1 MGPTEET
8 AVRQLRADA
17 RRNRERI
24 LESAKEV
31 FSEKG
36 ADAQMDDVARRA
48 GVGVGTVYRHFPNKD
63 VLMGELV
70 TQKFTSM
77 TEQAREALKK
87 DDAWEAF
94 SDLLEWSAEQMASNH
109 ALRDALRD
117 SSAAFE
123 YAEPA
128 RLELEQVTDK
138 LVKRAQRQG
147 ELRKDFRAQEL
158 GMLIGGVCAS
168 MGAPEGSGLDW
179 RRHLAILLDGLRAKP
194 ATRAGRAHSRA

>member
-1 MGPTEET
+1 MSTTDAHPEI
-8 AVRQLRADA
+8 RQLRADA

-24 LESAKEV
+24 LEAAKEV
-31 FSEKG
+31 FGEQG

-70 TQKFTSM
+70 TEKFRWI
-77 TEQAREALKK
+77 TENTRAALED
-87 DDAWEAF
+87 DDAWQAF
-94 SDLLEWSAEQMASNH
+94 QQLLGKCAEEMAQNN

-117 SSAAFE
+117 VGAAYE

-128 RLELEQVTDK
+128 RLEMEAATDK

-147 ELRKDFRAQEL
+147 ELRKDFKAPEL
-158 GMLIGGVCAS
+158 GMLMGGICAS
-168 MGAPEGSGLDW
+168 MGSGSASGEW
-179 RRHLAILLDGLRAKP
+179 RRHLQIVLDGLRAK
-194 ATRAGRAHSRA
+194 G

>member
-1 MGPTEET
+1 MTTNADPGI
-8 AVRQLRADA
+8 RQLRADA

-24 LESAKEV
+24 LEAAKEV
-31 FSEKG
+31 FGEQG

-70 TQKFTSM
+70 TQKFASI
-77 TEQAREALKK
+77 TEQAREALTK
-87 DDAWEAF
+87 DDAWEGLC
-94 SDLLEWSAEQMASNH
+94 DLLYWSAGEMASNF

-117 SSAAFE
+117 ASAAYE

-128 RLELEQVTDK
+128 RLELEEVTDK

-147 ELRKDFRAQEL
+147 ELRKDFRAPEL

-168 MGAPEGSGLDW
+168 MGAPQASGLDW
-179 RRHLAILLDGLRAKP
+179 RRHLDILIDGLRAKP
-194 ATRAGRAHSRA
+194 ATGRDRAR

>member
-1 MGPTEET
+1 MSTTEDT

-24 LESAKEV
+24 LKAAAEV
-31 FSEKG
+31 FGEQG

-70 TQKFTSM
+70 TEKFRGFR
-77 TEQAREALKK
+77 ENAQEALAEE
-87 DDAWEAF
+87 DAWTGF
-94 SDLLEWSAEQMASNH
+94 CGLLAATAEHMAQNL
-109 ALRDALRD
+109 ALQDALRST

-128 RLELEQVTDK
+128 RRELDEVLDQ
-138 LVKRAQRQG
+138 LVKRAQAQG
-147 ELRKDFRAQEL
+147 TLRKDFKAEEV
-158 GMLIGGVCAS
+158 GMLMGGLCAS
-168 MGAPEGSGLDW
+168 MSGPFPGPRDW
-179 RRHLAILLDGLRAKP
+179 RRHLDIILDGLRAQP
-194 ATRAGRAHSRA
+194 STQRERTS

>member
-1 MGPTEET
+1 MSTTEET

-24 LESAKEV
+24 LAAAKEV
-31 FSEKG
+31 FGEQG

-70 TQKFTSM
+70 TEKFRSI
-77 TEQAREALKK
+77 TENAREALEQE
-87 DDAWEAF
+87 DAWESF
-94 SDLLEWSAEQMASNH
+94 SSLLYSSACEMAENV
-109 ALRDALRD
+109 ALQDALRTA
-117 SSAAFE
+117 SAAYE

-128 RLELEQVTDK
+128 RLELDAVMDT

-147 ELRKDFRAQEL
+147 KLRKDFKAGEL
-158 GMLIGGVCAS
+158 PMLMGGLCAS
-168 MGAPEGSGLDW
+168 MSGPMPQAGDL
-179 RRHLAILLDGLRAKP
+179 RRHLEILLDGLRAQP
-194 ATRAGRAHSRA
+194 SARGRRAS

>member
-1 MGPTEET
+1 MSAAEET

-24 LESAKEV
+24 LEAAKEV
-31 FSEKG
+31 FAEQG

-70 TQKFTSM
+70 TQKFVSIA
-77 TEQAREALKK
+77 EQTREALKK
-87 DDAWEAF
+87 DDAWEGLC
-94 SDLLEWSAEQMASNH
+94 DVIYWSAEEMARNGALRE
-109 ALRDALRD
+109 ALRDA
-117 SSAAFE
+117 SAAYD

-128 RLELEQVTDK
+128 RRELQTVTDK

-147 ELRKDFRAQEL
+147 ELRKDFRAEEMS
-158 GMLIGGVCAS
+158 MLIGGVCAS
-168 MGAPEGSGLDW
+168 MGAPQSAGLDW
-179 RRHLAILLDGLRAKP
+179 RRHLEIVLDGLRAKP
-194 ATRAGRAHSRA
+194 SPRSKRAR

>member
-1 MGPTEET
+1 MSTTEDT
-8 AVRQLRADA
+8 TVRQLRADA

-24 LESAKEV
+24 LQAAKEV
-31 FSEKG
+31 FAERG

-70 TQKFTSM
+70 TEKFRAI
-77 TEQAREALKK
+77 TERANEALKE

-94 SDLLEWSAEQMASNH
+94 CGLLHWSTEEMAKNN

-117 SSAAFE
+117 ASAAYE

-128 RLELEQVTDK
+128 RLELLEVTGK

-147 ELRKDFRAQEL
+147 ELRKDFRAEEL
-158 GMLIGGVCAS
+158 SMLIGGVCAS
-168 MGAPEGSGLDW
+168 MGLPELTGLDW
-179 RRHLAILLDGLRAKP
+179 RRHLEILLDGLRAKP
-194 ATRAGRAHSRA
+194 PARRGGAT

>member
-1 MGPTEET
+1 MSTTEIP

-24 LESAKEV
+24 VEAAKQV
-31 FSEKG
+31 FAEKG

-70 TQKFTSM
+70 TEKFRSI
-77 TEQAREALKK
+77 TENTREALEK
-87 DDAWEAF
+87 DDPWEAF
-94 SDLLEWSAEQMASNH
+94 CELLHKSAEEMAQNSALRE
-109 ALRDALRD
+109 ALRDA
-117 SSAAFE
+117 SAAYD

-128 RLELEQVTDK
+128 RLELEAVSEK

-147 ELRKDFRAQEL
+147 ELRKDFKAPEL
-158 GMLIGGVCAS
+158 GMLMGGVCAS
-168 MGAPEGSGLDW
+168 MGSGGSPPGDW
-179 RRHLAILLDGLRAKP
+179 RRHLEIVIDGLRAK
-194 ATRAGRAHSRA
+194 R

>member
-1 MGPTEET
+1 MSAAEET

-24 LESAKEV
+24 LEAAKEV
-31 FSEKG
+31 FAEQG

-70 TQKFTSM
+70 TQKFVSIA
-77 TEQAREALKK
+77 EQTREALKK
-87 DDAWEAF
+87 DDAWEG
-94 SDLLEWSAEQMASNH
+94 LCEVLYWSAEEMARNGALRE
-109 ALRDALRD
+109 ALRDA
-117 SSAAFE
+117 SAAYE

-128 RLELEQVTDK
+128 RAELQAVTDK

-147 ELRKDFRAQEL
+147 KLRKDFRAEEMS
-158 GMLIGGVCAS
+158 MLIGGVCAS
-168 MGAPEGSGLDW
+168 MGAPGNDW
-179 RRHLAILLDGLRAKP
+179 RRHLAILLDGLRAQPP
-194 ATRAGRAHSRA
+194 ARRRAR

>member
-1 MGPTEET
+1 MSTTEET

-24 LESAKEV
+24 LEAAKEV
-31 FSEKG
+31 FAEKG

-70 TQKFTSM
+70 TQKFSSI
-77 TEQAREALKK
+77 TEKAREVL
-87 DDAWEAF
+87 DREDAWEGF
-94 SDLLEWSAEQMASNH
+94 SELVSWSAGQMATNGALRE
-109 ALRDALRD
+109 ALRDAG
-117 SSAAFE
+117 AAYE

-128 RLELEQVTDK
+128 RMELEAVVDK

-147 ELRKDFRAQEL
+147 ELRKDFRAAEL

-168 MGAPEGSGLDW
+168 MGTPGNDW
-179 RRHLAILLDGLRAKP
+179 RRHLEIVLDGLRAKP
-194 ATRAGRAHSRA
+194 AGRGRRAR

>member
-1 MGPTEET
+1 MSTTEDT
-8 AVRQLRADA
+8 SVRQLRADA

-24 LESAKEV
+24 LQAAKEV
-31 FSEKG
+31 FGEQG

-70 TQKFTSM
+70 TEKFRTM
-77 TEQAREALKK
+77 TEQARAALEQ

-94 SDLLEWSAEQMASNH
+94 SGLLCWSAEEMARNGALRE
-109 ALRDALRD
+109 ALRDA
-117 SSAAFE
+117 SAAYE

-128 RLELEQVTDK
+128 RLELQDVTDK

-147 ELRKDFRAQEL
+147 ALRKDFRAEEL

-168 MGAPEGSGLDW
+168 MGAPQAAGLDW
-179 RRHLAILLDGLRAKP
+179 RRHLGILLDGLRVQPRPGGARHP
-194 ATRAGRAHSRA
+194 D

>member
-1 MGPTEET
+1 MSAAEET

-24 LESAKEV
+24 LEAAKEV
-31 FSEKG
+31 FAEQG

-70 TQKFTSM
+70 TQKFVSIA
-77 TEQAREALKK
+77 EQTREALKK
-87 DDAWEAF
+87 DDAWEG
-94 SDLLEWSAEQMASNH
+94 LCEVLYWSAEEMARNG

-117 SSAAFE
+117 ASTAYE

-128 RLELEQVTDK
+128 RLELEAVTDK

-147 ELRKDFRAQEL
+147 ELRKDFHAPEL

-168 MGAPEGSGLDW
+168 MGAPQSSGLDW
-179 RRHLAILLDGLRAKP
+179 RRHLEILIDGLRAKP
-194 ATRAGRAHSRA
+194 ATGRGRAR

>member
-1 MGPTEET
+1 MSTSEHT

-24 LESAKEV
+24 LEAAKAV
-31 FSEKG
+31 FGEEG

-70 TQKFTSM
+70 TEKFKGF
-77 TEQAREALKK
+77 TEAAQDALAVE
-87 DDAWEAF
+87 DGWEGF
-94 SDLLEWSAEQMASNH
+94 SDLLHRTAEHMAENV
-109 ALRDALRD
+109 ALQDALRTTGK
-117 SSAAFE
+117 AFE

-128 RLELEQVTDK
+128 RLELNDVIDK

-147 ELRKDFRAQEL
+147 TMRKDFRADEL
-158 GMLIGGVCAS
+158 GMLMGGLCAS
-168 MGAPEGSGLDW
+168 MSGPLPAEQQNW
-179 RRHLAILLDGLRAKP
+179 QRHLEILLDGLRAKP
-194 ATRAGRAHSRA
+194 SARSRGGA